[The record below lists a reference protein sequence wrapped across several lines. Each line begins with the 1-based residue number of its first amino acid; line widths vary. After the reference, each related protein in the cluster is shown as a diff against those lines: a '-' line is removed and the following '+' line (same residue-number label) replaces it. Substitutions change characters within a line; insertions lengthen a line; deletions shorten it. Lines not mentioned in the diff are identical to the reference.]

1 MSLTE
6 RASRLLLASHV
17 SHVTCHVPRA
27 PRLTR
32 ATCPL
37 RVTRYMPWATSCG
50 PHVLRLSRYSCSV
63 LCLTPHTTLHVK
75 LPWLQSCVL
84 PHTPRC
90 CGVSPASHAT
100 CHAIAASVLCHTV
113 GVSCNAMCHAVAA
126 PVQCLTPN
134 LTLLWHQSCLS
145 GQTSQAILASHDTRP
160 AFAASVLRLTPHAM
174 LSWHQSCVSRHMSLG
189 CGVCPVSHA
198 SHHTVAA
205 SVLHLLPHVTVSC
218 FIMPQVVAAS
228 VLHLIPHISL
238 SRRQACVSHHTS
250 GCGFVSPASRATCRD
265 VAVCFRKESCIIKSR
280 YRAIG

>member
-160 AFAASVLRLTPHAM
+160 AFAASVLRLTPYVTWLRRLSCISCHMSRCPASLCHRWLRRQSCISYHTSRCHGVRPASHITHQAAVSSVLRLAPHAAM
-174 LSWHQSCVSRHMSLG
+174 LLCVSAKNRAL
-189 CGVCPVSHA
+189 
-198 SHHTVAA
+198 
-205 SVLHLLPHVTVSC
+205 
-218 FIMPQVVAAS
+218 
-228 VLHLIPHISL
+228 L
-238 SRRQACVSHHTS
+238 SRVIARSVKKMTA
-250 GCGFVSPASRATCRD
+250 A
-265 VAVCFRKESCIIKSR
+265 
-280 YRAIG
+280 